1 MPLWIFLNISSGLQT
16 IGKLQILQRACNI
29 IWNARTEV
37 GLCASSSGEDC
48 PHQNI
53 NKQAGAPNT
62 PCTDGGKQYGSH
74 RFTETNYMMNF
85 DPTNNK

>member
-1 MPLWIFLNISSGLQT
+1 MGTRQRSW
-16 IGKLQILQRACNI
+16 KLIV
-29 IWNARTEV
+29 NARTEV
-37 GLCASSSGEDC
+37 GLYASSSGEDC

>member
-1 MPLWIFLNISSGLQT
+1 M
-16 IGKLQILQRACNI
+16 
-29 IWNARTEV
+29 

>member
-1 MPLWIFLNISSGLQT
+1 MN
-16 IGKLQILQRACNI
+16 RA
-29 IWNARTEV
+29 EV
-37 GLCASSSGEDC
+37 C

-62 PCTDGGKQYGSH
+62 PYTDGGTQYGSH

-85 DPTNNK
+85 DPTNNNN